1 MTEDPWFEL
10 MQRLQALEKSKIS
23 LKESTPPKDTSTPPL
38 ETNSNSDNDAEVDD
52 DDVDSLGSD

>member
-23 LKESTPPKDTSTPPL
+23 LKASSPPKHDATPPPD
-38 ETNSNSDNDAEVDD
+38 TNSNSDIDD
-52 DDVDSLGSD
+52 PEDDIDSLGSD